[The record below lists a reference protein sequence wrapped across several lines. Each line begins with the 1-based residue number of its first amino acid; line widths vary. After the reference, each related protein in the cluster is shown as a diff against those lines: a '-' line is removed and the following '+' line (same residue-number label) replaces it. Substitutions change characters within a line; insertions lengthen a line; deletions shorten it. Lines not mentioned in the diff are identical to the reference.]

1 MRLAFLGTPEPAVP
15 ALRALVDAGHD
26 VAMVITRPDRR
37 RGRGKEL
44 SPSPVK
50 AAAQELGLR
59 VGHRLSDLEG
69 LALERGV
76 VVAYG
81 ALVPASVLDV
91 VPMLNVHFSLLP
103 RWRGAAPV
111 ERAILA
117 GDEMTGVSVM
127 SLEVTLD
134 TGPVHLERSVSVGE
148 KHAGELLRELAQ
160 VGASAVVEVLADP
173 ELLNRPRVQQG
184 EATYAEKLTK
194 ETFHLLPTMN
204 QDELLRTI
212 RLEHAFLFVNGRRLL
227 VARAHR
233 GDANDAIPGS
243 LRVTDGNVSL
253 AGSLG
258 TIVLDDVQPEGSR
271 VMSALAWWDGARLD
285 AANAAWS

>member
-69 LALERGV
+69 LAL
-76 VVAYG
+76 
-81 ALVPASVLDV
+81 ASVLDV

-148 KHAGELLRELAQ
+148 KLAGELLRELAQ

-271 VMSALAWWDGARLD
+271 VMSASAWWDGARLD